1 MRKLFIVLAAICLL
15 VQPVLAE
22 HAVLHAPRENARQ
35 YAAPLVDSH
44 PFEQAEDRLII
55 DIIDIGTG
63 DAILIRSGGETMLV
77 DGGEAHN
84 AETLEHF
91 FAEQSVTKIDY
102 FFNTHPHGDH
112 ILAQRQLLI
121 RDYLPGIFL
130 SMFPM
135 DYRFTEHQD
144 TIAQIMKRGVPFRQV
159 TNGEVIKMGKATLT
173 FFNDD
178 RPVTNIPMNYR
189 SMMLNITFGNRS
201 ILLTADVT
209 GESLALLGEK
219 YPELMDA
226 DILKSPHHGLNRL
239 RAETYGH
246 ITPEAVI
253 ITNTRSGGE
262 NLANQL
268 ISRKIPH
275 YFISMGTVHLETDG
289 NLWFLRQMPDAK

>member
-1 MRKLFIVLAAICLL
+1 MIVFAAFCLL
-15 VQPVLAE
+15 LQPVLAE
-22 HAVLHAPRENARQ
+22 PAVLHAPRKNARQ
-35 YAAPLVDSH
+35 YAAPLVDAS
-44 PFEQAEDRLII
+44 PFDQLEDLLTV

-63 DAILIRSGGETMLV
+63 DAILIRAGGETMLV
-77 DGGEAHN
+77 DGGVAHN
-84 AETLEHF
+84 ADTLERF
-91 FAEQSVTKIDY
+91 FLAQNVHKIDY

-121 RDYLPGIFL
+121 RDHLPGVFL

-135 DYRFTEHQD
+135 DYRFQEHQD
-144 TIAQIMKRGVPFRQV
+144 TMAQIMKRGVPFRQV
-159 TNGEVIKMGKATLT
+159 TNGEVIKMGEATLT

-178 RPVTNIPMNYR
+178 RPVSNIPMNYR
-189 SMMLNITFGNRS
+189 GMMLNITFGSRS

-219 YPELMDA
+219 YPDLMDT

-239 RAETYGH
+239 RAETYEH
-246 ITPEAVI
+246 ISPEAVI
-253 ITNTRSGGE
+253 ITSTRSGGE

-275 YFISMGTVHLETDG
+275 YFISMGTVRMETDG
-289 NLWFLRQMPDAK
+289 NLWYLRQMPDVK

>member
-102 FFNTHPHGDH
+102 FFNTHPRGSYPRPAAAADPGLSAWHFPVDVPNGLPFHGASGH
-112 ILAQRQLLI
+112 
-121 RDYLPGIFL
+121 
-130 SMFPM
+130 
-135 DYRFTEHQD
+135 H
-144 TIAQIMKRGVPFRQV
+144 
-159 TNGEVIKMGKATLT
+159 
-173 FFNDD
+173 
-178 RPVTNIPMNYR
+178 
-189 SMMLNITFGNRS
+189 
-201 ILLTADVT
+201 
-209 GESLALLGEK
+209 
-219 YPELMDA
+219 
-226 DILKSPHHGLNRL
+226 SP
-239 RAETYGH
+239 
-246 ITPEAVI
+246 
-253 ITNTRSGGE
+253 
-262 NLANQL
+262 
-268 ISRKIPH
+268 
-275 YFISMGTVHLETDG
+275 DC
-289 NLWFLRQMPDAK
+289 